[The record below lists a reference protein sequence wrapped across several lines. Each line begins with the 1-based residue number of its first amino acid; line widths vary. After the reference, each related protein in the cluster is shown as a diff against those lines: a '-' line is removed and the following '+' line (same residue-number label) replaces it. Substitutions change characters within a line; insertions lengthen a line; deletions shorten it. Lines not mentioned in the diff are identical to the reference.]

1 VPLVLEWNGSEAWI
15 RDNWE
20 TSFAPER
27 VLAPLLVAME
37 RDVLRRAVAISAVSG
52 EAARMAIEAG
62 AAAGRVL
69 VLPNAVDVRHLD
81 AAVDGVRQNGNG
93 AGAAR
98 LGWAGSF
105 GPWHGSE
112 MAVRALA
119 QLPPDVELVMVG
131 DGDER
136 AACESLS
143 RRLGVADR
151 IEWTGALPHDAALR
165 TLAQCDVL
173 VSPHTPLR
181 DRPFFGSPT
190 KIFEYMALGRPI
202 VASDLGQIGEIL
214 RDGVT
219 ARLVEP
225 ADVDDLVKAIV
236 EVLRS
241 PDRGRSLAESA
252 RRDAAANHTWDER
265 ARELVARVGARATG
279 NVA

>member
-1 VPLVLEWNGSEAWI
+1 
-15 RDNWE
+15 
-20 TSFAPER
+20 
-27 VLAPLLVAME
+27 
-37 RDVLRRAVAISAVSG
+37 
-52 EAARMAIEAG
+52 
-62 AAAGRVL
+62 VL